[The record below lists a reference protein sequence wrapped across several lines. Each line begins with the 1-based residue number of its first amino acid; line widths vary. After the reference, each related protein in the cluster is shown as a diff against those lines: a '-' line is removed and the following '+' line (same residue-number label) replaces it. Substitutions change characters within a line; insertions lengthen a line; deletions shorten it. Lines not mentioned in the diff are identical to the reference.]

1 MHLRKTTAA
10 RLTAS
15 LLLVSALV
23 VPALAATGTV
33 NSGNSPLRVRSEA
46 STDSQVLTKLAD
58 GTQVDV
64 ITAAQDGWYQIAFGD
79 ITGYVSS
86 DYLIVS
92 ETPAAVSATA
102 VSAVSAPAPFTTSRS
117 ISSPA
122 VEITQAV
129 QDTVSNME
137 AAVED
142 AVELYEEPLYAKVT
156 VSSLNIRSGP
166 GTTHD
171 KAGSLRMGKIVDV
184 LGKAGDWY
192 KIESGYISAEYVV
205 LVDAE
210 TAASAG
216 LGQEIADYALQFVG
230 YPYVYGGSSPKG
242 FDCSG
247 FTKYVYA
254 QFGYSI
260 NRTASNQM
268 DNGIS
273 VSMSEL
279 EPGDLVFFKKSGS
292 GSKRASHVG
301 IYIGNSKFVHASTS
315 KVGVIVSHMSD
326 AYYTT
331 GFVGGRRIV

>member
-1 MHLRKTTAA
+1 MHNRKTTAA

-23 VPALAATGTV
+23 IPALAATGTV
-33 NSGNSPLRVRSEA
+33 NSGNSPLRVRAQA
-46 STDSQVLTKLAD
+46 SADSQVLTKLSD

-64 ITAAQDGWYQIAFGD
+64 ISGLQDGWYQIAFGD
-79 ITGYVSS
+79 LTGYVSG

-92 ETPAAVSATA
+92 EAPAVPSSTV
-102 VSAVSAPAPFTTSRS
+102 VSAVSAPAPFSASRS
-117 ISSPA
+117 ACPA
-122 VEITQAV
+122 AQIAEVV
-129 QDTVSNME
+129 QDAVSSME
-137 AAVED
+137 ATVED
-142 AVELYEEPLYAKVT
+142 AVETYEEPLYAKVT

-171 KAGSLRMGKIVDV
+171 KVGSLRIGKIVDV
-184 LGKAGDWY
+184 LGRAGDWY

-210 TAASAG
+210 TAAAAS
-216 LGQEIADYALQFVG
+216 LGQEIADYALQFLG
-230 YPYVYGGSSPKG
+230 YPYVYGGSSTRG

-260 NRTASNQM
+260 NRTASNQL
-268 DNGIS
+268 DNGVS

-279 EPGDLVFFKKSGS
+279 EPGDLVFFKKSGT

-301 IYIGNSKFVHASTS
+301 IYIGNSQFVHASTS

-331 GFVGGRRIV
+331 GFVGGRRLV